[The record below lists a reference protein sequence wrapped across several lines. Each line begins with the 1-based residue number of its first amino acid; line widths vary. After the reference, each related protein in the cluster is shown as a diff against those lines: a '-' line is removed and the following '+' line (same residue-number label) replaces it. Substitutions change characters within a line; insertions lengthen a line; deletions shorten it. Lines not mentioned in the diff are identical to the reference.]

1 VIKVSIEKL
10 SGSTPVLNMLANI
23 DLATPEYTVLVWDII
38 KCQERN
44 TVITR
49 QAVNSRSVIVTTWR
63 STRIGL
69 SLYFTLYTS
78 DADMLLNKQQAIG
91 KHLSIIARNDGD
103 EQKLSRKWQN
113 LADKFNWIS
122 CYFAGAGR

>member
-1 VIKVSIEKL
+1 
-10 SGSTPVLNMLANI
+10 
-23 DLATPEYTVLVWDII
+23 
-38 KCQERN
+38 
-44 TVITR
+44 
-49 QAVNSRSVIVTTWR
+49 
-63 STRIGL
+63 
-69 SLYFTLYTS
+69 
-78 DADMLLNKQQAIG
+78 MLLNKQQAIG